1 MEKLCTKWFQRWARK
16 VNLSELD
23 LLEALEN
30 LEKGLSVA
38 ELGGNIF
45 KIRVK
50 RTGKGKSAGY
60 RTIVVCKKE
69 VKAIFLYGFSKN
81 EKSNIDK
88 AELQY
93 FKKLGSDLLAL
104 NAKQITDSIKKR
116 ILFDLE
122 GTK

>member
-1 MEKLCTKWFQRWARK
+1 MRKLCTKWFIRWARK
-16 VNLSELD
+16 ENLSEVN
-23 LLEALEN
+23 LLEAIDN

-38 ELGGNIF
+38 ELGGNLF

-50 RTGKGKSAGY
+50 RAGKGKSSGF
-60 RTIVVCKKE
+60 RTIVVYKKE
-69 VKAIFLYGFSKN
+69 EKAIFLYGFGKN

-104 NAKQITDSIKKR
+104 DAKQIASSTKKQ

-122 GTK
+122 VTE

>member
-1 MEKLCTKWFQRWARK
+1 MRWTKKA
-16 VNLSELD
+16 NLSDLN
-23 LLEALEN
+23 LLEAIDN
-30 LEKGLSVA
+30 LEKGLSVV
-38 ELGGNIF
+38 ELGGNLF

-50 RTGKGKSAGY
+50 RAGKGKSSGF
-60 RTIVVCKKE
+60 RTIVVFKKE
-69 VKAIFLYGFSKN
+69 EKAIFLYGFGKN

-104 NAKQITDSIKKR
+104 NAKQITESTEKQ

-122 GTK
+122 AKE